1 MKCTVTLGYHGTI
14 HVRGVTSDGKPSGVF
29 QPGRRTFT
37 GAKHRN
43 GANMC
48 LTAST
53 VQRYLGTKLLVRG
66 HKAHVDD
73 KGLFNRIDPVDI
85 YHYGRKCYGIITVP
99 LKTLSQFA
107 KLMEAKS

>member
-1 MKCTVTLGYHGTI
+1 MKCTVTLGYRGTI

-48 LTAST
+48 LTAAS
-53 VQRYLGTKLLVRG
+53 VQRYLGVKLTKVG
-66 HKAHVDD
+66 ETADVED
-73 KGLFNRIDPVDI
+73 KDLFARIDPVDI

-107 KLMEAKS
+107 KLMEGKS